1 MQYKKIIKASKK
13 KQQKSNPK
21 KIKNQQTSLLG
32 RILKGW

>member
-1 MQYKKIIKASKK
+1 MQYKKVIKAK